1 MLLTISESWLLQVL
15 AMPVPEHCSRGQSAA
30 TTGSYGCSVDVW
42 AVGVLT
48 FELLTGKPPFEVED
62 ADETVRC
69 ATAVADCPHCS
80 AGATDEQ
87 AELQCILLPA
97 VLASLGRTRQLKYAN
112 ASCLGGAAYTSQ
124 KASKTACALFTHQA
138 S

>member
-1 MLLTISESWLLQVL
+1 MSDMCRSSGLAAGHAHAGAHNNAVLWILNICESWLLQVL
-15 AMPVPEHCSRGQSAA
+15 AMPVPEHSSRGQSAA
-30 TTGSYGCSVDVW
+30 STGSYGCSVDVW

-80 AGATDEQ
+80 GATDEQ

-97 VLASLGRTRQLKYAN
+97 
-112 ASCLGGAAYTSQ
+112 
-124 KASKTACALFTHQA
+124 
-138 S
+138 